1 MAVQDVTP
9 TTTRPPAAARTW
21 TKARILG
28 NGLTGLWIVL
38 GAFLVWSLTADF
50 DSETFGRYGPRMLQ
64 GFWLT
69 VQIVVLSVVIGSVI
83 ALPTALARMSSNP
96 LLKMPAIAFIEFFR
110 GTPLLAQLF
119 LLYYGAGQIR
129 PELES
134 IGLWWFFRE
143 AFNCCMLSFTLNS
156 GAYQAEIL
164 RGAISSVPT
173 GQSEAA
179 HSMGLSRT
187 VTFFKVILPQA
198 LITALRPLGNEI
210 IFMIKSSAIASIVTI
225 LDLMGETKLAFSRS
239 YNFDVYIWAAIM
251 YLIMVEALRVTW
263 DWLERRLTKHLRMPN
278 QDD

>member
-1 MAVQDVTP
+1 MALQETV
-9 TTTRPPAAARTW
+9 TRPPAPPRTW
-21 TKARILG
+21 SRARILG
-28 NGLTGLWIVL
+28 NGLTGLWIAL
-38 GAFLVWSLTADF
+38 GAFLLWSLSSDF
-50 DSETFGRYGPRMLQ
+50 DTETFGRYGPRMLH

-69 VQIVVLSVVIGSVI
+69 VQIVFLSVGIGALL
-83 ALPTALARMSSNP
+83 ALPLALARMSRNP
-96 LLKMPAIAFIEFFR
+96 LLKYPSMAFTEFFR

-129 PELES
+129 EELEAV
-134 IGLWWFFRE
+134 GLWWFFRE

-164 RGAISSVPT
+164 RGAINAVPR
-173 GQSEAA
+173 GQTEAA
-179 HSMGLSRT
+179 RSLGISPR

-225 LDLMGETKLAFSRS
+225 LDLMGETKLAFSRT
-239 YNFDVYIWAAIM
+239 YNFDVYMWAAIM
-251 YLIMVEALRVTW
+251 YLAMVEALRVTW
-263 DWLERRLTKHLRMPN
+263 DWLERRLTRHLRMPN

>member
-1 MAVQDVTP
+1 MAVQDA
-9 TTTRPPAAARTW
+9 TTTSTRPPAPPRTW
-21 TKARILG
+21 TTARILG
-28 NGLTGLWIVL
+28 NGLTGLWIAL
-38 GAFLVWSLTADF
+38 GAFLLWSLTADF
-50 DSETFGRYGPRMLQ
+50 DSGTFGRYGPRMLQ

-69 VQIVVLSVVIGSVI
+69 VKIVVISVALGSML
-83 ALPTALARMSSNP
+83 ALPVALARMSSNP
-96 LLKMPAIAFIEFFR
+96 LLKVPSIAFIEFFR

-119 LLYYGAGQIR
+119 LAYYGAGQMR
-129 PELES
+129 AELES
-134 IGLWWFFRE
+134 IGLWWFFRD

-156 GAYQAEIL
+156 AAYQAEIL
-164 RGAISSVPT
+164 RGAISAVPT

-187 VTFFKVILPQA
+187 VTFVKIILPQA

-263 DWLERRLTKHLRMPN
+263 DRFERRLTRHLRMPN